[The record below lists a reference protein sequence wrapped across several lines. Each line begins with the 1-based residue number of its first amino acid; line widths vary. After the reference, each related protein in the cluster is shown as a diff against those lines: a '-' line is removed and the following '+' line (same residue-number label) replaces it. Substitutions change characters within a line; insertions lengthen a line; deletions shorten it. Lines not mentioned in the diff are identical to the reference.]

1 MSKKTYNLS
10 SLCKS
15 LMLQLLLLLVFTPLQ
30 ASEIQA
36 ISRFNYYTSESSGEI
51 IVYLPEDQVQTG
63 LEASLWFKGKIIGQ
77 KKQLISGLNLLPFP
91 LTSLELGDNDIICKY
106 YLNNEEHGSEN
117 IKVQILAPK
126 YNMVK
131 IDRANSG
138 LIVDGL
144 PFFPFGFYCYS
155 PVQPTLAEEE
165 VVKGFNMM
173 SPYQEISDKTRNER
187 RKYMDRCA
195 QLGMKVHYN
204 LLSIGER
211 IGRDGGFGSGHISK
225 IDKDEQ
231 LRLLK
236 EEINAFKDHPAL
248 LAWYISDEPV
258 GRKVP
263 PEPLIEIYQL
273 IKKLDP
279 YHPVSVVFMTPNK
292 AKDYAEAMDIVMAD
306 PYPIPRGTVLAAGNV
321 AKGLYEEFYP
331 EKPVWIVPQA
341 FGGNEWWTRE
351 PTSEEIRVM
360 TYLAIINGSR
370 GIQYFIRHGMNSFPK
385 STVAWN
391 ECGRIALEIAELTP
405 TLLSTENAPVIACT
419 DSAIQLKA
427 FRYRNEIT
435 ILAVNTVNKP
445 KSIEIFMQE
454 EDYSG
459 EAEVQFENRKI
470 KIRNG
475 VINGMIDAFGR
486 KVYRFDLE
494 ETREDSKI
502 INPQNLVLNSSFE
515 MNPSIGVPS
524 GCYARHRGDR
534 GSTYFVDS
542 RIAFHGNH
550 SIRMTT
556 PTEEKGFA
564 LSFFPVRLKKGA
576 YYTISVWAKAM
587 PKDPQFEPLERR
599 GFFKRLFSKKKKKE
613 TGLTFQ
619 LGLGSLGTKDFIM
632 SNEWRKYS
640 FSVKSQELE
649 QRRNRNSPTL
659 ELLSPGTAWFD
670 LLEIL
675 PDLTLENKPLGIVR
689 KP

>member
-1 MSKKTYNLS
+1 MKRVLNFNSFA
-10 SLCKS
+10 KS
-15 LMLQLLLLLVFTPLQ
+15 LTLQFLFLLIYNPLG
-30 ASEIQA
+30 ASGVQA
-36 ISRFNYYTSESSGEI
+36 ISRFNYYTSESSGEVI
-51 IVYLPEDQVQTG
+51 IYLPDEQVQKG
-63 LEASLWFKGKIIGQ
+63 LEAILFFKSKIIGQ

-91 LTSLELGDNDIICKY
+91 LTSLELGENDIICKY
-106 YLNNEEHGSEN
+106 YLNNEEHGSEKIN
-117 IKVQILAPK
+117 VQILPPK
-126 YNMVK
+126 YNEVK

-155 PVQPTLAEEE
+155 PVQATLAEEE
-165 VVKGFNMM
+165 IVKGFNMM

-211 IGRDGGFGSGHISK
+211 IGRDGGFGSGQNSQIE
-225 IDKDEQ
+225 KDEQ

-236 EEINAFKDHPAL
+236 EEINDFKDHPAL

-263 PEPLIEIYQL
+263 PEPLIEICQI

-279 YHPVSVVFMTPNK
+279 YHPVSIVFMTPKK

-306 PYPIPRGTVLAAGNV
+306 PYPIPRGTVMAV
-321 AKGLYEEFYP
+321 SDVTKGLYQEFYP

-360 TYLAIINGSR
+360 TYLSIVNGSK

-385 STVAWN
+385 SVVAWN
-391 ECGRIALEIAELTP
+391 ECGKIALEIAELTP
-405 TLLSTENAPVIACT
+405 TLFSTENAPVISCT
-419 DSAIQLKA
+419 DSSIQLKA
-427 FRYRNEIT
+427 FRFRNEIT

-445 KSIEIFMQE
+445 KSIEIFIQE

-459 EAEVQFENRKI
+459 EAEVLFENRKI
-470 KIRNG
+470 EILDG
-475 VINGMIDAFGR
+475 TINGMIEAFGR
-486 KVYRFDLE
+486 KVYRFNLT
-494 ETREDSKI
+494 ETKEYSMI
-502 INPQNLVLNSSFE
+502 LNQQNLVLNSSFE

-524 GCYARHRGDR
+524 GCYARHQGDR

-542 RIAFHGNH
+542 RVAFHGNH

-556 PTEEKGFA
+556 PTQGKGFA
-564 LSFFPVRLKKGA
+564 LSFFPVRLKSGTS
-576 YYTISVWAKAM
+576 YTISVWAKAM
-587 PKDPQFEPLERR
+587 PKDPQFELLERR
-599 GFFKRLFSKKKKKE
+599 GFFKSLFSKKEKKE

-619 LGLGSLGTKDFIM
+619 LGLGSLGTKDLIM
-632 SNEWRKYS
+632 DNEWRKYS
-640 FSVKSQELE
+640 FTVKSQELE
-649 QRRNRNSPTL
+649 QRRNRTNPTL

-670 LLEIL
+670 LLEVI
-675 PDLTLENKPLGIVR
+675 PDIK
-689 KP
+689 